1 MVKRVAAE
9 RASTVAISALGD
21 DGVGALQAAVEAA
34 LQVRHFSTHMF
45 ILLMPEPRIKRI
57 D

>member
-9 RASTVAISALGD
+9 RASTVAISALED

-34 LQVRHFSTHMF
+34 LQVRHVSTMF
-45 ILLMPEPRIKRI
+45 GLSSEL
-57 D
+57 